1 MQNEHLSPLSN
12 KGDNSEESL
21 REELKKLRLLT
32 RMAFKAHDIHACSIA
47 INPDTDTYEDSVI
60 TMLYHWEPGKEL
72 RERITWEHYI
82 SVFDADGLAAFMR
95 EFPKVA
101 KGEIPEVKLEL
112 SVKFPEFDRYLWRDY
127 TITVYERDERGR
139 PTVIFACSSDV
150 NARKIQEMN
159 LEEAIEKAERADK
172 MKSRYLAD
180 MSHEIRT
187 PLNAITGF
195 AELMAFEESD
205 EDRLSYYDV
214 IKTNNQMLMQLINDI
229 LDLSKIEADVVK
241 INYEPVDINDLFDSA
256 YASVKLRMP
265 EGVEL
270 IVEKGLPECT
280 FGTDPIRLLQL
291 ITNIANNAIKHI
303 AKGSITLGY
312 AAYDEKHLRFYVR
325 DTGFGIPEEKLANLF
340 GRFAKM
346 NDYAE
351 GIGLGLA
358 ICQGLVAKMGGG
370 DIQVTSKLGE
380 GSEFSFVLPSHDE

>member
-1 MQNEHLSPLSN
+1 MQKEHLSPLSDRN
-12 KGDNSEESL
+12 DDSVENLK
-21 REELKKLRLLT
+21 EELKKLRLLT
-32 RMAFKAHDIHACSIA
+32 RMAFKAHDIDACSISV
-47 INPDTDTYEDSVI
+47 NPDSDTFEDSVI
-60 TMLYHWEPGKEL
+60 SMLYHWEPGKEL

-82 SVFDADGLAAFMR
+82 SVFDPTGLAIFMR

-101 KGEIPEVKLEL
+101 KGEIPEIKLEL

-139 PTVIFACSSDV
+139 PTVVFACSSDV

-159 LEEAIEKAERADK
+159 LEEEIEKVEMADK

-205 EDRLSYYDV
+205 EERLSYYDI

-265 EGVEL
+265 EGVQL
-270 IVEKGLPECT
+270 VVEKGLSECT
-280 FGTDPIRLLQL
+280 FGADPIRLLQL
-291 ITNIANNAIKHI
+291 ITNLANNAIKHI
-303 AKGSITLGY
+303 ATGSITLGY
-312 AAYDEKHLRFYVR
+312 ASQDDNRLRFYVR
-325 DTGFGIPEEKLANLF
+325 DTGFGIPEEKLVNLF

-370 DIQVTSKLGE
+370 NIEVTSKVGE
-380 GSEFSFVLPSHDE
+380 GSEFSFTLPSHD